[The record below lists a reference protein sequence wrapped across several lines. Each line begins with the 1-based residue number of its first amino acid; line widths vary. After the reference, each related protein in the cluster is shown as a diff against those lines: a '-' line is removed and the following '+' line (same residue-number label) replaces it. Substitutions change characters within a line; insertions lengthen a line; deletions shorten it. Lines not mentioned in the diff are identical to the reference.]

1 MAARWPAARPALEQA
16 CERLGC
22 TVAALQRIDD
32 VVIDSSSLQRKLGN
46 FYAFDLVLK
55 NRADVP
61 LAAPALEL
69 TLTDLRDQVIARRVF
84 LPQEMPGMP
93 DELPA
98 RESVSTSLRLSIALG
113 NDATMSGFRAL
124 VFYP

>member
-1 MAARWPAARPALEQA
+1 
-16 CERLGC
+16 
-22 TVAALQRIDD
+22 
-32 VVIDSSSLQRKLGN
+32 
-46 FYAFDLVLK
+46 
-55 NRADVP
+55 
-61 LAAPALEL
+61 
-69 TLTDLRDQVIARRVF
+69 
-84 LPQEMPGMP
+84 MP